1 MVNWPMEEKMRFQ
14 HLVVPAVLVCMIAAS
29 AQAEDAGRYRLE
41 KSADGY
47 VRMDTQTGAM
57 SKCQEQNGQLVCR
70 MAADERTAF
79 QDQVDDL
86 QESVKALDARVARL
100 ENSLSARLESKL
112 PSEEEF
118 NRTMGY
124 MERFVRGFMGIVK
137 DMNKDEADAAKP
149 LPQKT

>member
-1 MVNWPMEEKMRFQ
+1 MEEKMRFQ

-149 LPQKT
+149 APQKT

>member
-1 MVNWPMEEKMRFQ
+1 MRFQ

>member
-1 MVNWPMEEKMRFQ
+1 MRLY
-14 HLVVPAVLVCMIAAS
+14 HLVVPAALACLTAAS
-29 AQAEDAGRYRLE
+29 AQAEEAGRYRLE

-57 SKCQEQNGQLVCR
+57 SKCQEQSGQLVCR

-100 ENSLSARLESKL
+100 ENSLSARVESKL

>member
-1 MVNWPMEEKMRFQ
+1 MRLQ
-14 HLVVPAVLVCMIAAS
+14 HLVVPAVFACLTAAS

-47 VRMDTQTGAM
+47 IRMDTQTGAM

-149 LPQKT
+149 APQKT

>member
-1 MVNWPMEEKMRFQ
+1 MRLQ
-14 HLVVPAVLVCMIAAS
+14 HLVVPAVLACLTAAS
-29 AQAEDAGRYRLE
+29 AQAEDAGRYQLE

-47 VRMDTQTGAM
+47 IRMDTQTGAM

-86 QESVKALDARVARL
+86 QKSVKALDARVARL
-100 ENSLSARLESKL
+100 ENSLSARVESKL

-118 NRTMGY
+118 NRTIDY

-149 LPQKT
+149 APQKT